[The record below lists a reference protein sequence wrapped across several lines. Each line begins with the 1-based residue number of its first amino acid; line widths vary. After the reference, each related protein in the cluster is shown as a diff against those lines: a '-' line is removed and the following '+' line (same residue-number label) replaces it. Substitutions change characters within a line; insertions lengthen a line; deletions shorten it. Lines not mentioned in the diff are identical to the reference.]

1 MIVGDH
7 LVAEESRY
15 PCQAV
20 PQNGRTDVPHMHGL
34 GHIGR
39 TEIDHHP
46 FGACHRLGKSL
57 SGYSGLKKSSGNSF
71 RLEPNIDETRSSQF
85 RVMSHFGNIEMAQHF
100 FRSLSG
106 IEFEPLGNRHD
117 RRALVIAKGSIGAN
131 LKTDETQIHVGKNR
145 LDGLLKTGFNPFGQY
160 HGRNILSLA
169 HREVAEGSRALSGG
183 RSGLLLEER
192 FHGISIT
199 GLLQGL
205 SEIIV
210 MEYFCNV
217 GQRVEMFLK
226 LPLRDQEEHHQVDR
240 FVV

>member
-1 MIVGDH
+1 
-7 LVAEESRY
+7 
-15 PCQAV
+15 
-20 PQNGRTDVPHMHGL
+20 
-34 GHIGR
+34 
-39 TEIDHHP
+39 
-46 FGACHRLGKSL
+46 
-57 SGYSGLKKSSGNSF
+57 
-71 RLEPNIDETRSSQF
+71 
-85 RVMSHFGNIEMAQHF
+85 MSHFGNIEMAQHF

-210 MEYFCNV
+210 MEDFCNV

-240 FVV
+240 FVVQGIKVDPCLRTAKGPNHIINQIGRSMGNAHPETNSRAHAGFTLLDDIGNGFTISWANLVA